1 MNRKV
6 YNVIKFTGFMFM
18 IITSFM
24 FYNHLFTAA
33 GNKKFFVH
41 IYFDYLGEG
50 QFELFFFTVAIPFIL
65 FTIVTVAY
73 DIITDRVD

>member
-1 MNRKV
+1 MNRKL
-6 YNVIKFTGFMFM
+6 YNIIKFTGFMFM
-18 IITSFM
+18 IITTFM

-65 FTIVTVAY
+65 FTIGAVVY
-73 DIITDRVD
+73 EIITDKVD

>member
-6 YNVIKFTGFMFM
+6 FNVIKFTGFMFM
-18 IITSFM
+18 IITTFM

-33 GNKKFFVH
+33 GNKKFFTYVL
-41 IYFDYLGEG
+41 FDYFNEA
-50 QFELFFFTVAIPFIL
+50 QIELLFFTVAIPFIL